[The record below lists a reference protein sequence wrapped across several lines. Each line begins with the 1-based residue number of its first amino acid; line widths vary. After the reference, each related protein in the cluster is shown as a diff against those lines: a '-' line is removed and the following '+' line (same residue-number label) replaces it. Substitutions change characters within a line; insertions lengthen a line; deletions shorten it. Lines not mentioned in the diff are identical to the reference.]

1 MKKYELTQNVRKI
14 GDTTLHQIKALKNF
28 GYIKAGE
35 LGGYIEK
42 ENNLSQEGKAW
53 VHKDAMVYDAARV
66 YEDASVSDDAMV
78 AGCAE
83 VYGNAKV
90 YDNALVFGNA
100 RVYDGARVFGDAVVF
115 GDARVFDSAQVFT
128 DARVHGDARVYGA
141 SEVCSEAEVYG
152 DARVYDLARI
162 CESAK
167 VYGKAKVFGNAWV
180 FGDANVSGEA
190 EVSAFN
196 HTITIGPISSPFDII
211 TFYRNKYN
219 SISVSSVWFSGSID
233 NFVTDVNTTR
243 GDSEHAKAYILA
255 AELAKTQID
264 LSQNEKDIRRQKKS
278 AEE

>member
-100 RVYDGARVFGDAVVF
+100 RVYDGAM
-115 GDARVFDSAQVFT
+115 
-128 DARVHGDARVYGA
+128 
-141 SEVCSEAEVYG
+141 
-152 DARVYDLARI
+152 
-162 CESAK
+162 

-180 FGDANVSGEA
+180 FGEANVSGEA

-255 AELAKTQID
+255 AKLAKTQID